1 MLDEIQRL
9 AGIGRILI
17 RHHAR
22 VRMAERG
29 ATIDDVQRALTT
41 ATSATWQPDHET
53 WRVGGGVDLDGDEL
67 TVVVDVEA
75 DVIVVTLF

>member
-1 MLDEIQRL
+1 
-9 AGIGRILI
+9 
-17 RHHAR
+17 
-22 VRMAERG
+22 MAERG
-29 ATIDDVQRALTT
+29 ATIDDVQHAITA

-53 WRVGGGVDLDGDEL
+53 WRVDGGVDLDGDEL

>member
-1 MLDEIQRL
+1 MLDEIKRL
-9 AGIGRILI
+9 AGLGRILV

-29 ATIDDVQRALTT
+29 ATFDDLQHALTT
-41 ATSATWQPDHET
+41 ATGATWQPDRQT
-53 WRVGGGVDLDGDEL
+53 WRVDGGVDLDDDEL